1 MCVIYNRIF
10 ANAKS
15 LFYYVHRPRAAGKM
29 LSQEQVAGLLAQAE
43 GRNTTNI
50 TVVSKMAASSEV
62 PNTTSTVS
70 PVTEYKQVKN
80 SGGEEDHTQ
89 GDVSLVK
96 EMSLVEVVTRKSSS
110 DSNMTADKT
119 DGEVSDV
126 VVLSNS
132 GGKPTEGQPEDHI
145 IQQQDHMGQQE
156 GSGDHQQ
163 VDCQPAQEMVLE
175 QETDH
180 NTGNSTSSLTD
191 KVAPPTTVPTH
202 TSPTSKTKTSKY
214 VSQGSVFAEL
224 RSHDNSTSSSSLQ
237 LPGKKGRIAPWSRPG
252 QQKNCQ
258 PRDDHTTSKSSG
270 LHHLEAFEEVS
281 LML

>member
-29 LSQEQVAGLLAQAE
+29 LSQEQVAALLAQAE
-43 GRNTTNI
+43 GRNTTDV

-62 PNTTSTVS
+62 PSTTSTVS
-70 PVTEYKQVKN
+70 PVTEYEQVKN
-80 SGGEEDHTQ
+80 SGGEEDHAQ

-96 EMSLVEVVTRKSSS
+96 ETSLVEVVTKKLNS

-126 VVLSNS
+126 VMLSNS
-132 GGKPTEGQPEDHI
+132 GGKPTGQPEDHV

-156 GSGDHQQ
+156 GSSDHQQ
-163 VDCQPAQEMVLE
+163 VDCQAAQEMVLE
-175 QETDH
+175 QEADH
-180 NTGNSTSSLTD
+180 NTGNSTSSLAD
-191 KVAPPTTVPTH
+191 KAAPPTTVPTH
-202 TSPTSKTKTSKY
+202 TSPTFKTKTSKY

-224 RSHDNSTSSSSLQ
+224 RSHNNSTSSSSPQ
-237 LPGKKGRIAPWSRPG
+237 LPVKKGRIAPWSRPR

-258 PRDDHTTSKSSG
+258 PHNNHTASKSRG

-281 LML
+281 FML